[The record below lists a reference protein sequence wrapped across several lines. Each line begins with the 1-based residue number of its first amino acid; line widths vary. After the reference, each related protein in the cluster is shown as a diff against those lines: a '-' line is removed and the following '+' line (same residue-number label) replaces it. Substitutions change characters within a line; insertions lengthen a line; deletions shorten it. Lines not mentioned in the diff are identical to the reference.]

1 MKKSVGSRL
10 GGKKAAPGV
19 GAKAGPI
26 GTTFKDAVVKGV
38 SGKR

>member
-1 MKKSVGSRL
+1 MKKGFGKSNKKGSVGIAS
-10 GGKKAAPGV
+10 
-19 GAKAGPI
+19 KAGPI